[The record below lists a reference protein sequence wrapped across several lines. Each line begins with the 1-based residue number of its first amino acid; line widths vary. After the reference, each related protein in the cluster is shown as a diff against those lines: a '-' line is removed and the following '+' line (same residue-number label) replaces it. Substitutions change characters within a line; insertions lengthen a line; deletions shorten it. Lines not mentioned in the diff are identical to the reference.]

1 MSQKLCFIWWHTYVK
16 WWYLQQFFFSFFQN
30 SDFLGFSKFISKCQ
44 KEILRCAPPSSHVC
58 DFFSYFYLCSL
69 SCSVLLFLSLPFI
82 FLYFFPFF
90 FFLTLLFF
98 SFLVLFLFWSFSD
111 FCFSLCFFI
120 SLVSLFLFS
129 FFLLSVFNFLF
140 FSDCP
145 SILCLL
151 LWISEWRGRICSRR
165 QD

>member
-1 MSQKLCFIWWHTYVK
+1 MLVFWVVRQRWAKGQKMVQNDKNLSNSMSQKLCFIWWHTYVK

-90 FFLTLLFF
+90 FFLSYTAFFLFSGLISFLVFLRFLLFSVFLYFFGFPFSLLFF
-98 SFLVLFLFWSFSD
+98 PFV
-111 FCFSLCFFI
+111 C
-120 SLVSLFLFS
+120 V
-129 FFLLSVFNFLF
+129 
-140 FSDCP
+140 
-145 SILCLL
+145 
-151 LWISEWRGRICSRR
+151 
-165 QD
+165 